1 MKGWSKTAWTGALLL
16 SLLVHGGAAALL
28 AGREDDVQ
36 IAGGNPV
43 DIAVLGNSFE
53 DALSAGE
60 YSEVLE
66 TETPTA
72 DQPTEVDSDVA
83 ESAEAAVAEAVEPD
97 HQSVMQP
104 SEVVEAEVSPV
115 AEPTVTET
123 EGTVA
128 VPSVETVEPEPSELA
143 TRSEA
148 VQASEAE
155 VVPETQAAP
164 AESREPEMAEA
175 VEPDETIN
183 PVADAP
189 IPMPRPDIEALKA
202 EEARREAER
211 RAQAQRQQAAR
222 QQQAPRQE
230 PARAA
235 SGAGGANQA
244 DARRGDAAGSAQGRS
259 AQSSGQEA
267 RPPRPETPPPRTIR
281 GRSSHGCAGRSTTRP
296 RPGASRSA
304 ARCMSLSRS
313 PATARCRA
321 CASCAAPATG
331 FSTRPRCRPCNAQR
345 RSPPSLRR
353 PGDPA
358 GISRFRWP
366 FPAERPSAVAPRYG
380 AGKGLWPFTPATRPV
395 YWDLPACRA
404 GTRPSHSHAKG
415 TILKAS

>member
-53 DALSAGE
+53 DALSAGQ

-83 ESAEAAVAEAVEPD
+83 ENVETAVAEAVQPD
-97 HQSVMQP
+97 NQSVMQP

-115 AEPTVTET
+115 AEPSVTET

-175 VEPDETIN
+175 VEPEETIN

-259 AQSSGQEA
+259 AQSSGQGSQASAAGNAAASNYPGQVVSRLRRSLSYPSQA
-267 RPPRPETPPPRTIR
+267 RRQRISGEVHVAFTIAGNGAVSR
-281 GRSSHGCAGRSTTRP
+281 VRVVRSSGHGVLDE
-296 RPGASRSA
+296 A
-304 ARCMSLSRS
+304 ALQ
-313 PATARCRA
+313 TVQRA
-321 CASCAAPATG
+321 A
-331 FSTRPRCRPCNAQR
+331 
-345 RSPPSLRR
+345 
-353 PGDPA
+353 
-358 GISRFRWP
+358 P
-366 FPAERPSAVAPRYG
+366 FPAIPLA
-380 AGKGLWPFTPATRPV
+380 AGRARWEFTVPLAFSR
-395 YWDLPACRA
+395 
-404 GTRPSHSHAKG
+404 
-415 TILKAS
+415 